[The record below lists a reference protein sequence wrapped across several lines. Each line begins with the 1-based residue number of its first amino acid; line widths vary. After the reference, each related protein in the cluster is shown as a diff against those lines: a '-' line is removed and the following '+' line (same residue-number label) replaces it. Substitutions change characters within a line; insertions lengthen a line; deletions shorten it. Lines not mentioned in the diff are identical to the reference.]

1 MSKQLHI
8 VMHDVPWPADFG
20 GVVDLY
26 YKLKWLHA
34 FGVKI
39 QLHCFVHNRPQQPEL
54 NKYCEAVHYYERKK
68 RFGLRLPYIVSSRID
83 KKLLENLAK
92 DDHPIL
98 LEGIHCSYLLYA
110 DSFPHRKIFL
120 RLHNVEFLYYGKLAG
135 HETNWLKK
143 FYYGNEA
150 RLLKKYEQTVAT
162 KAPVWAVSTADVE
175 VYRNVFGAADIHFLP
190 VFLPWDR
197 AEPRAGT
204 GSFCLYHGNL
214 EINENETAALWLI
227 ENIFAALYLPFV
239 IAGKNPSKKL
249 KTAAASYKHISIVD
263 NPPEH
268 QMQELIAEAH
278 VNILPSFNNTG
289 VKLKL
294 LNALYNGRH
303 CLVNLAGCEGSG
315 VNEACVIAETAEEF
329 KEHLQKLFQEEFTEN
344 KIQHRNAVLKSL
356 YNNEQNARRINAW
369 IW

>member
-39 QLHCFVHNRPQQPEL
+39 QLHCFVHHRPQQPEL

-68 RFGLRLPYIVSSRID
+68 RFDLRLPYIVSSRMD

-110 DSFPHRKIFL
+110 NLFPHRKIFL
-120 RLHNVEFLYYGKLAG
+120 RLHNVEHLYYAKLAG
-135 HETNWLKK
+135 HETRLLKK
-143 FYYGNEA
+143 FYYRNEA
-150 RLLKKYEQTVAT
+150 RLLKKYEQAVAT
-162 KAPVWAVSTADVE
+162 KAPVWSVSAADVE
-175 VYRNVFGAADIHFLP
+175 VYKDAFGATDIHFLP
-190 VFLPWDR
+190 VFLPWDE
-197 AEPRAGT
+197 AAPRAGT
-204 GSFCLYHGNL
+204 GSYCLYHGNL

-227 ENIFAALYLPFV
+227 ENIFSGLYLPFV
-239 IAGKNPSKKL
+239 IAGKNPSARLKK
-249 KTAAASYKHISIVD
+249 AAAVHKHISIVAD
-263 NPPEH
+263 PAEH

-315 VNEACVIAETAEEF
+315 VNDACVIAETATEF
-329 KEHLQKLFQEEFTEN
+329 KAGLQCLFKEEFTET
-344 KIQHRNAVLKSL
+344 KIQHRSAVLRSL